1 MATRRLLG
9 DDSERMGQSISF
21 GCAERIF
28 VVAQGEEAPSLDD
41 WEQCVRAL
49 DAELA
54 ELKGVLLFSA
64 GGGMNAKQREQMAE
78 LVKRGRLRVAVL
90 TNSKIVR
97 GAVTAMS
104 WFEIPIEAFDCNDE
118 SRALDYLLVEAE
130 ARTSVLTALSELMLQ
145 VPSTVRLRAVRQRQ
159 RSGARRKLRDSEAP
173 STRREPSR

>member
-104 WFEIPIEAFDCNDE
+104 WFEISIEAFDCNDE